1 MTKTFFSL
9 VIQEKKRI
17 AAKSNSSTDGELF
30 TDKERLRKVQVRLIW
45 SSKEAYLKSKRGSL
59 KVGKSL
65 TRWQPGRSGNCIA
78 TYLAVRRDIMVITSG
93 RIRCYIGT

>member
-17 AAKSNSSTDGELF
+17 AAKSNFSTDGELF
-30 TDKERLRKVQVRLIW
+30 TDKERLR
-45 SSKEAYLKSKRGSL
+45 

>member
-30 TDKERLRKVQVRLIW
+30 TDKERLRKVGI
-45 SSKEAYLKSKRGSL
+45 K
-59 KVGKSL
+59 L
-65 TRWQPGRSGNCIA
+65 T
-78 TYLAVRRDIMVITSG
+78 
-93 RIRCYIGT
+93 

>member
-17 AAKSNSSTDGELF
+17 AAKSNFSTDGELF
-30 TDKERLRKVQVRLIW
+30 TDKERLRKV
-45 SSKEAYLKSKRGSL
+45 
-59 KVGKSL
+59 GKNL

>member
-17 AAKSNSSTDGELF
+17 AAKSNFSTDGELF
-30 TDKERLRKVQVRLIW
+30 TDKERLR
-45 SSKEAYLKSKRGSL
+45 

-78 TYLAVRRDIMVITSG
+78 TYLTVRRDIMVITSG